1 MPRGKAKTRFNFE
14 IDPKTKK
21 SFGCVYENSTWCDLP
36 KGKRCEHCM
45 RCKDGSKACY
55 VTSL

>member
-1 MPRGKAKTRFNFE
+1 MPKGKAKSRFDF
-14 IDPKTKK
+14 DKKT
-21 SFGCVYENSTWCDLP
+21 CEYEDGSWCNLP
-36 KGKRCEHCM
+36 KFKRCEHCM